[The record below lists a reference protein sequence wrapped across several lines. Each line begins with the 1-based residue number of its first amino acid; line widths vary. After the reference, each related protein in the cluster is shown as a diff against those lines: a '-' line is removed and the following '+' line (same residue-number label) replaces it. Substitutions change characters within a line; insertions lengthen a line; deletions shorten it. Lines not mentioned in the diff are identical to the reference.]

1 MEAPATWSRWKCQQQ
16 LFARPFPNR
25 HRGIGRRKM
34 ASASSMLAH
43 GRKLRLLSLA
53 VYFRSLGRRV
63 WKDQNCTV
71 TFRQHSPQQRNRTSD
86 RSSRARDK
94 SQLDSLAVQNLR
106 RCISAI
112 KFSISRRKK
121 RKRVGVEEARGRLQD
136 DTVPVKILSSQ
147 SDHVFSMTVRK
158 KSVSVG

>member
-1 MEAPATWSRWKCQQQ
+1 
-16 LFARPFPNR
+16 
-25 HRGIGRRKM
+25 M

-121 RKRVGVEEARGRLQD
+121 RKRVGGEEARGRLQD